1 MGRSTVIGKSSRF
14 ETRNR
19 KFVFRG
25 WPWEPGGA
33 CGAANFRFQISN
45 LEIQRQRESK
55 LGLQLSPVHTPR
67 IPNLRFQISNSE
79 LPVSGSKSP
88 IAKVEP
94 SVSGSEPPI
103 AKFELAA
110 LGSKP
115 PIADFEPPAFC
126 FKFPIS
132 NFKFPVSRSNN
143 WGFTLLELMVVL
155 TLLLILATMSMPIFQ
170 LAIVHAREAVLK
182 DDLYTLRKL
191 IDEFT
196 LDKQRPPTSLDDL
209 VDAGYLRS
217 GIPVDP
223 FTGSNQT
230 WRTDVEDVPL
240 NPSQAASGIVD
251 VHSGSDEI
259 ALDGTP
265 YSSW

>member
-25 WPWEPGGA
+25 WPWGPGWA
-33 CGAANFRFQISN
+33 CRPANFKFQISN
-45 LEIQRQRESK
+45 FEFQRQRESK
-55 LGLQLSPVHTPR
+55 SGLEPSPVHPLR
-67 IPNLRFQISNSE
+67 ISNLKFQISNSE
-79 LPVSGSKSP
+79 LPASR
-88 IAKVEP
+88 
-94 SVSGSEPPI
+94 
-103 AKFELAA
+103 
-110 LGSKP
+110 
-115 PIADFEPPAFC
+115 

-132 NFKFPVSRSNN
+132 DSELPASRFKFPISDFELPAFRFESPISDFELPISRSNSR
-143 WGFTLLELMVVL
+143 GFTLIELMVVL

-209 VDAGYLRS
+209 VEAGYLRS

-240 NPSQAASGIVD
+240 SPSQAASGIVD